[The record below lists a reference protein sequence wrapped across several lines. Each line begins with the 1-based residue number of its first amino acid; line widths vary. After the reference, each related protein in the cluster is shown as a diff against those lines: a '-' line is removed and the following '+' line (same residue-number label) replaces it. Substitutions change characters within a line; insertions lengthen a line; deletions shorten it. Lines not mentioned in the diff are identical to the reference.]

1 MANIL
6 LRDNPLN
13 VQHWRRY
20 IEREIGFVLPDVQLQ
35 WLMNAVAHTAAAH
48 KLTVFQLWMMLPT
61 NSELR
66 QQLFDA
72 VIIPETRFFR
82 HIPSIDFITEF
93 ALQRYKQAENTESCD
108 DKCFR
113 IWSVGCASGQ
123 EVWTL
128 AMSLASEQLKNFKI
142 LGTDVSEKALE
153 KARLGQY
160 DKRQLYTIPQH
171 FQKFTQ
177 PKESNNDSSEIV
189 SSSKGRGSEGIGVDR
204 NSPSDWQVA
213 TLLRSHVNFVW
224 HNIFTQ
230 EIPTSHLQQ
239 VIICQNMLL
248 YFRKFDQR
256 DILKRLSAQCAI
268 GGYLVLAPGEALFW
282 RPSNMRRIVHSQIN
296 VWQKISA

>member
-35 WLMNAVAHTAAAH
+35 WLMNAVVHTATAH
-48 KLTVFQLWMMLPT
+48 KLTVFQLWMTLPT

-93 ALQRYKQAENTESCD
+93 ALQRCKQAENTESCD
-108 DKCFR
+108 DECFR
-113 IWSVGCASGQ
+113 VWSVGCASGQ
-123 EVWTL
+123 EAWTL
-128 AMSLASEQLKNFKI
+128 AMSLASEQLKNFEI

-160 DKRQLYTIPQH
+160 DKRQRYTIPQH

-177 PKESNNDSSEIV
+177 PVESNNDISDIV
-189 SSSKGRGSEGIGVDR
+189 GSSKNRVSDGIGNDR
-204 NSPSDWQVA
+204 SSPSHWQVA
-213 TLLRSHVNFVW
+213 PLLRSHVNFVW
-224 HNIFTQ
+224 HNVFTQ
-230 EIPTSHLQQ
+230 EVPTSHLQQ

-256 DILKRLSAQCAI
+256 DILKRLSAQCAV

-282 RPSNMRRIVHSQIN
+282 RPSNMRRIVHSQTN

>member
-35 WLMNAVAHTAAAH
+35 WLMNAVVHTATAH
-48 KLTVFQLWMMLPT
+48 KLTVFQLWMTLPT

-82 HIPSIDFITEF
+82 HIPSINFITEF
-93 ALQRYKQAENTESCD
+93 ALQRCKQAENTGSCD
-108 DKCFR
+108 DECFR
-113 IWSVGCASGQ
+113 VWSVGCASGQ
-123 EVWTL
+123 EAWTL
-128 AMSLASEQLKNFKI
+128 AMSLASEQLKNFEI

-177 PKESNNDSSEIV
+177 PVESNNDISDIV
-189 SSSKGRGSEGIGVDR
+189 GSSKNRVSDGIGNDR
-204 NSPSDWQVA
+204 SSPSHWQVA
-213 TLLRSHVNFVW
+213 PLLRSHVNFVW
-224 HNIFTQ
+224 HNVFTQ
-230 EIPTSHLQQ
+230 EVPTSHLQQ

-256 DILKRLSAQCAI
+256 DILKRLSAQCAV